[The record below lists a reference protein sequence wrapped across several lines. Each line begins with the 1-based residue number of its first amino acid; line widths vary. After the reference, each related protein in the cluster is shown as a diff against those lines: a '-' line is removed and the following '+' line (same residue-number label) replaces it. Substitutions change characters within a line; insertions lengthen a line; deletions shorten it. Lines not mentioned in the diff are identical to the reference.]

1 MSNET
6 QVLANKVAVVT
17 GGSRSIGAAIA
28 KKLATQG
35 ATVVITYNQSPEKAN
50 AVVAELQEIGAQA
63 LAIQADAANPE
74 AVRQAILSTVET
86 FGGIDILVN
95 NAGISINGDIE
106 QLSLSDYEKMIAV
119 NVTGVFVAT
128 QEAVRHM
135 KRGGRIVHIG
145 SAMTKFSAF
154 PTASLYTLTK
164 GAISGFTKSL
174 ARDLGP
180 RSITVNAILPGSTD
194 TDMNP
199 ATGDI
204 SQIVLPMIAL
214 GRYAKTEEI
223 ADVVAFIASP
233 AASYMTGSEI
243 LVDGGFTA

>member
-1 MSNET
+1 MPKDLH
-6 QVLANKVAVVT
+6 VLSNKVAVVT

-28 KKLATQG
+28 KKLADLG

-50 AVVAELQEIGAQA
+50 AVVEEILAKGMQA
-63 LAIQADAANPE
+63 LAIQADAARPE
-74 AVRQAILSTVET
+74 AVKQAILTTVET
-86 FGGIDILVN
+86 YGGIDILVN
-95 NAGISINGDIE
+95 NAGMSITGDIE

-119 NVTGVFVAT
+119 NVTAVFVAT

-135 KRGGRIVHIG
+135 KTGGRIIHIG
-145 SAMTKFSAF
+145 SAMTNFSAF

-164 GAISGFTKSL
+164 GAISGFSKSL

-180 RSITVNAILPGSTD
+180 RGITVNTVLPGSTD

-199 ATGDI
+199 EIGAVSNI
-204 SQIVLPMIAL
+204 ILPMIAL
-214 GRYAKTEEI
+214 GRYAKVEEI
-223 ADVVAFIASP
+223 SEVVAFIASP
-233 AASYMTGSEI
+233 AASYMTASEI